1 MNMST
6 MKKLGVKKTSI
17 ALGLLGSSLL
27 AMPAVNAADYVI
39 DTSGAHASINFK
51 IQHLGYSWLTG
62 RFNNFEGNFTFDD
75 KNIENSAINVKIDTT
90 SLDSNHAE
98 RDKHLRS
105 DDFLAT
111 GEYPT
116 ATFVSKSI
124 KQVGDKLEVTG
135 DFTFRGVTNTLVI
148 DAQKIGEG
156 EDPWGGYRAGFAGE
170 TSFSL
175 ADYGIEYNLGPAS
188 EEVYLSLHI
197 EGVKK

>member
-6 MKKLGVKKTSI
+6 MKILGVKKTSI

-27 AMPAVNAADYVI
+27 AVPAVNAADYVI